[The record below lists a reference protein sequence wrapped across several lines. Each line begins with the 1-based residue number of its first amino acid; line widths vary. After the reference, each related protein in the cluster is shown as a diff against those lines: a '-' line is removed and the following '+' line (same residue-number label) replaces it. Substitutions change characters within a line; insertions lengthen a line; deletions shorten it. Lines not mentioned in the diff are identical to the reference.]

1 MRGLKFTPCS
11 ILHLVVSDV
20 ILTTDHACH
29 RSVFVMRK
37 LHPMFWYCQ
46 IPCCVQLL
54 TLQFKHSYVWKSQ
67 VLRMLEGEM
76 IIDAH
81 AGSPL
86 SMYGSNRLVYEHPGI
101 SQNPKVWTNIAKPS
115 SDHQSN
121 GSSNYSSPNG
131 YLLISSLQ
139 TSPRTLSPSSLPPSG
154 RGTPEPN
161 VSTRSSKLSFEALK
175 AAYKE
180 KPSYSTHGS
189 MLAYDSSTAGKNL

>member
-1 MRGLKFTPCS
+1 LLEEKGTLPVDPRLENKYAGFEVHAM
-11 ILHLVVSDV
+11 LHTASCCIRRDP
-20 ILTTDHACH
+20 HH
-29 RSVFVMRK
+29 RPRM
-37 LHPMFWYCQ
+37 
-46 IPCCVQLL
+46 
-54 TLQFKHSYVWKSQ
+54 SQ

-86 SMYGSNRLVYEHPGI
+86 SMYGSNRLVYEHLGI
-101 SQNPKVWTNIAKPS
+101 SQNPRVWTNIAKPS

-154 RGTPEPN
+154 RVTPEPN
-161 VSTRSSKLSFEALK
+161 VSTRSSKLSFEALR

-180 KPSYSTHGS
+180 KPSYSTHGL
-189 MLAYDSSTAGKNL
+189 MLAHDSSTAGKEPLK

>member
-1 MRGLKFTPCS
+1 
-11 ILHLVVSDV
+11 
-20 ILTTDHACH
+20 
-29 RSVFVMRK
+29 
-37 LHPMFWYCQ
+37 MFWYCQ

-86 SMYGSNRLVYEHPGI
+86 SMYGSNRLVYEHLGI
-101 SQNPKVWTNIAKPS
+101 SQNPRVWTNIAKPS

-154 RGTPEPN
+154 RVTPEPN
-161 VSTRSSKLSFEALK
+161 VSTRSSKLSFEALR

-180 KPSYSTHGS
+180 KPSYSTHGL
-189 MLAYDSSTAGKNL
+189 MLAHDSSTAGKEPLK